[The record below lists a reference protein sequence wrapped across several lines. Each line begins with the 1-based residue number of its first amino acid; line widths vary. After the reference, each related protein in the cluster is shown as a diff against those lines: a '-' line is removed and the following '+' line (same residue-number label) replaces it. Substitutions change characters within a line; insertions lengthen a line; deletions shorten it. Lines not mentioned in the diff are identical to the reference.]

1 MVEFQ
6 ADIALGR
13 GVEHERAQR
22 APARADLD
30 DRVRAAHG
38 QGGDDLG
45 GQVAVDQEVLPQAA
59 LRPGRAVAAGT
70 EVGAAQFYG
79 SAFTG
84 DPRALVAPET
94 DEATP

>member
-1 MVEFQ
+1 MSWSLSASGHAGTPEAEQKLAAAVGQ
-6 ADIALGR
+6 ALA
-13 GVEHERAQR
+13 
-22 APARADLD
+22 
-30 DRVRAAHG
+30 
-38 QGGDDLG
+38 
-45 GQVAVDQEVLPQAA
+45 
-59 LRPGRAVAAGT
+59 AAGT